1 MTIKAKFLSVLLLT
15 INKYGGWGQKALLT
29 THVVCLGITTSFW
42 SCAVQAKVT
51 IVYTSNQP
59 DILFEKSN
67 AHFPQ
72 LSTLLKTL
80 KEKEGES
87 TLFLHGGDSF
97 SPSAMSL
104 FDNANNIIA
113 LANMMDVS
121 LFAVGKRE
129 LTYDVDI
136 LSLRAHDAQFPI
148 VSSNV
153 LDNRTHQSIEGLFS
167 TYEFEVEDTRISVA
181 SIINPRVLVTY
192 APQYAEIETMDIV
205 FKEISKAQKE
215 ADLKILMTDLEQDAS
230 IAIAREQ
237 DFDLILVAIDGPDKI
252 ITEGNT
258 QIVLGGGQ
266 DGDTVIIEYDL
277 TNNQLS
283 TRTESLDK
291 YFPDPQ
297 ILAFIEKYQA
307 RLGRLYDEKIAVSN
321 SEFTTQKHII
331 RTRETAL
338 GNVFVDALR
347 AKAKTEIAILNSGA
361 IRNSAIY
368 HKGYQFTRG
377 DIQREFPF
385 GGHHVTIEI
394 IGSEIIAMMENAL
407 SRIEFL
413 DGRFL
418 NVSGMNITYD
428 SSAPTG
434 ERVRSINIAKQPLNQ
449 TRLYS
454 MAIPDFY
461 LKGGDDYKMLGNK
474 VPISSTFNKPRSWH
488 VVADYFFQKKTI
500 SAPALNRMVDLTN

>member
-1 MTIKAKFLSVLLLT
+1 MNDDFTFFRK
-15 INKYGGWGQKALLT
+15 KALPVLCG
-29 THVVCLGITTSFW
+29 VCLSMAGTFVTFT
-42 SCAVQAKVT
+42 AQAKVT

-72 LSTLLKTL
+72 LSTLIKTL
-80 KEKEGES
+80 KAKKEGS

-136 LSLRAHDAQFPI
+136 LSLRAQDAQFPI
-148 VSSNV
+148 VTSNV
-153 LDNRTHQSIEGLFS
+153 LDNRTHEIIEGLFS
-167 TYEFEVEDTRISVA
+167 IYEFEVENTRISVA

-192 APQYAEIETMDIV
+192 APQYAEIEDMDTV
-205 FKEISKAQKE
+205 FKKIAKAQKNV
-215 ADLKILMTDLEQDAS
+215 DLKILMTDLEQDAS
-230 IAIAREQ
+230 IAIAKEQ
-237 DFDLILVAIDGPDKI
+237 NFDLILVAIDGPDKL
-252 ITEGNT
+252 ITQGDT

-266 DGDTVIIEYDL
+266 DGDTVIIEFDNDSEKKL
-277 TNNQLS
+277 N
-283 TRTESLDK
+283 TRIESLDK
-291 YFPDPQ
+291 YFADPK
-297 ILAFIEKYQA
+297 ILSFIEQYQA
-307 RLGRLYDEKIAVSN
+307 RLGRLYDEKIAVAKSD
-321 SEFTTQKHII
+321 FTTQKHII

-338 GNVFVDALR
+338 ANVFTDALR
-347 AKAKTEIAILNSGA
+347 AKANTEIAILNSGS
-361 IRNSAIY
+361 IRNSATY
-368 HKGYQFTRG
+368 LKGYKFTRG

-385 GGHHVTIEI
+385 GGHHVSIEI
-394 IGSEIIAMMENAL
+394 YGSEIFQMMENAL
-407 SRIEFL
+407 SRIEFE

-418 NVSGMNITYD
+418 NVSGMSITYD
-428 SSAPTG
+428 SSAPAG
-434 ERVRSINIAKQPLNQ
+434 ERVRSINIAKQPLNK

-461 LKGGDDYKMLGNK
+461 LKGGDNFDMLGNK
-474 VPISSTFNKPRSWH
+474 VAISNAFNKPRSWH
-488 VVADYFFQKKTI
+488 VVADYFFQQKNI
-500 SAPALNRMVDLTN
+500 SAPKLNRMVDLANK